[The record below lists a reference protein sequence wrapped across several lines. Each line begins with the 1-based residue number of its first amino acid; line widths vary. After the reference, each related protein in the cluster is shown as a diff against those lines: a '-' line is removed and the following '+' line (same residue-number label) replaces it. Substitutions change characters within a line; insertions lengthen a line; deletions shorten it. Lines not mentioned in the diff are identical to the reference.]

1 MKNFLLKRMVLAAV
15 MIVAG
20 VVGAYADNGD
30 VFATKTKEGV
40 MMTFTVISE
49 SSMTCCVG
57 ENDYSSNN
65 NSCIDK
71 SVTGTVTIPEKARG
85 YTVVDVAEYAFQYC
99 NIEEVVVPKSVSIN
113 HFGVFLYCE
122 NLKKFWFNDGI
133 NRVPKWFFYGCSS
146 LEDVYIPSSVTT
158 IWESAFQGCTS
169 LRELQIPEFVTTIQ
183 DKAFKNMG
191 ECKFT
196 FLPATPPLFGS
207 GCFEG
212 TPIED
217 YGEYGKLS
225 SCSFFCRDD
234 EAMHAY
240 ENELYNQSY
249 LSDLIL
255 EVYPGINKLRDRES
269 IGFMIDCTPN
279 YTQGT
284 LELWRFEE
292 IPPADVTVL
301 EIPDRV
307 CGLDLDKIGN
317 IFNYAGS
324 STIKK
329 IVLPKTLRVIQL
341 DAFRGFSAL
350 EDINFPEGLETV
362 YTWAFAGCHSLQKIE
377 FPSTLTGLERGAFRD
392 CPNLSTV
399 IMNARKVGLFSGE
412 YAGNSDC
419 EHCTMYVPFGTLK
432 NFDTDAWHNEFMW
445 RQQMD
450 AKDGDIFPSAFKTGQ
465 DMWFQV
471 LSAKDKTCRVY
482 GDDDMKAIDQSYEGS
497 VNIPQKPEG
506 FAVTE
511 IGDYA
516 FHYCSKMTSMNIPN
530 TVKYIGEGAF
540 AVCTKL
546 VSVNVPAS
554 VEKIGDLAF
563 SWDVKLASV
572 NLSEG
577 LKEIGSG
584 VFGIC
589 SELYSVTLPST
600 LRKLGDTAFAFC
612 SNLTDI
618 NIPSGINTIG
628 QSTFQSCTS
637 LPSIDLPASVAFLGY
652 NSFRNCYKLSNVIIR
667 NSHVVLLDSDGK
679 VTDDNGAFAC
689 DESRYA
695 ELHIPEGTLDYYDAA
710 PWTTWFNAMIC
721 TMPYVATGIDGAV
734 PSANDA
740 NPVWYSLDGKP
751 MLSAPTKPGLY
762 IKNGKKVMMK

>member
-1 MKNFLLKRMVLAAV
+1 
-15 MIVAG
+15 
-20 VVGAYADNGD
+20 
-30 VFATKTKEGV
+30 
-40 MMTFTVISE
+40 
-49 SSMTCCVG
+49 
-57 ENDYSSNN
+57 
-65 NSCIDK
+65 
-71 SVTGTVTIPEKARG
+71 
-85 YTVVDVAEYAFQYC
+85 
-99 NIEEVVVPKSVSIN
+99 
-113 HFGVFLYCE
+113 
-122 NLKKFWFNDGI
+122 
-133 NRVPKWFFYGCSS
+133 
-146 LEDVYIPSSVTT
+146 
-158 IWESAFQGCTS
+158 
-169 LRELQIPEFVTTIQ
+169 
-183 DKAFKNMG
+183 
-191 ECKFT
+191 
-196 FLPATPPLFGS
+196 
-207 GCFEG
+207 
-212 TPIED
+212 
-217 YGEYGKLS
+217 
-225 SCSFFCRDD
+225 
-234 EAMHAY
+234 
-240 ENELYNQSY
+240 
-249 LSDLIL
+249 
-255 EVYPGINKLRDRES
+255 
-269 IGFMIDCTPN
+269 
-279 YTQGT
+279 
-284 LELWRFEE
+284 
-292 IPPADVTVL
+292 
-301 EIPDRV
+301 
-307 CGLDLDKIGN
+307 
-317 IFNYAGS
+317 
-324 STIKK
+324 
-329 IVLPKTLRVIQL
+329 
-341 DAFRGFSAL
+341 
-350 EDINFPEGLETV
+350 
-362 YTWAFAGCHSLQKIE
+362 
-377 FPSTLTGLERGAFRD
+377 
-392 CPNLSTV
+392 
-399 IMNARKVGLFSGE
+399 
-412 YAGNSDC
+412 
-419 EHCTMYVPFGTLK
+419 
-432 NFDTDAWHNEFMW
+432 
-445 RQQMD
+445 MD

-584 VFGIC
+584 VFGLC
-589 SELYSVTLPST
+589 SELYTVTLPST

-652 NSFRNCYKLSNVIIR
+652 NSFRNCYKLSNVNIR